1 MIFTYILFLTVF
13 TFEASAKDTRKWIEL
28 DARIEKILEAF
39 VVLEKRLNTLEVMFK
54 NIPFFSLETCF
65 TCFWFQKDEQNADL
79 NLDTRIEKLES
90 KIAGHNS
97 TIVELETKIG
107 ELGNEFEEHNSTMA
121 GLETKIGEL
130 GNAIE
135 GYDTKIGYFDTEIT
149 NLQVC
154 IKRITYISSGTCF
167 HYVVL

>member
-107 ELGNEFEEHNSTMA
+107 ELGN
-121 GLETKIGEL
+121 
-130 GNAIE
+130 AIE